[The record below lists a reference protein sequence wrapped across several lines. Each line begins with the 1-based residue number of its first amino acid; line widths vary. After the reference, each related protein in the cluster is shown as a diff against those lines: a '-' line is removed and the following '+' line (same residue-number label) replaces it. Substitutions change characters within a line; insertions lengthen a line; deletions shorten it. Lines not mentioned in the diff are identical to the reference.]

1 MRKRLLSTIIALLFI
16 TSLTSVAAAVDYT
29 LYDDGVINLGGHIM
43 DDTAYYVECLFET
56 EQGEIIRA
64 LEYIGFGAARSMQHV
79 LPKSGQYLLFLSESM
94 GYSYLVDPELSL
106 QHVVNGEVVWNPA
119 AQAALDLPATRMD
132 IAELTR

>member
-16 TSLTSVAAAVDYT
+16 ASLTSVAAAVDYT
-29 LYDDGVINLGGHIM
+29 LYDDGV
-43 DDTAYYVECLFET
+43 
-56 EQGEIIRA
+56 
-64 LEYIGFGAARSMQHV
+64 
-79 LPKSGQYLLFLSESM
+79 LSESM

-132 IAELTR
+132 VSSLTQ

>member
-16 TSLTSVAAAVDYT
+16 ASLTSVAAAVDYT
-29 LYDDGVINLGGHIM
+29 LYDGVINLGGHIM

-56 EQGEIIRA
+56 AQGEIIRA
-64 LEYIGFGAARSMQHV
+64 LEYIGFGAARSMQNV

-132 IAELTR
+132 VASLTQ